1 MAEKLKLPRKEGQ
14 EANEGTTEVP
24 TSMKLIIKLIEFT

>member
-1 MAEKLKLPRKEGQ
+1 MAEKLKLPWKEGQ
-14 EANEGTTEVP
+14 EAKEGTTEVP